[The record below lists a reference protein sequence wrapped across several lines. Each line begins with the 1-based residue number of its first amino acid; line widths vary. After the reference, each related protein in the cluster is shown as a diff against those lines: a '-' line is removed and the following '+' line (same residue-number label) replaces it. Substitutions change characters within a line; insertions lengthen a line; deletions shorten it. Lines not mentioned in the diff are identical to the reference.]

1 MAYLGYNNPGYRKHM
16 AEVNKKKT
24 AEIKRKANFRRAC
37 VNTAVICSVV
47 ALVVILAY
55 LAFMIAVM
63 R

>member
-37 VNTAVICSVV
+37 VNTVVICSVL

-55 LAFMIAVM
+55 VAFMIAVM

>member
-37 VNTAVICSVV
+37 VHTAVICSVV
-47 ALVVILAY
+47 ATTVIMAY
-55 LAFMIAVM
+55 VAFMIGVM
-63 R
+63 N

>member
-37 VNTAVICSVV
+37 VHTVVICSVLS
-47 ALVVILAY
+47 LVVILAY
-55 LAFMIAVM
+55 VAFMIVVM

>member
-37 VNTAVICSVV
+37 VHTVVICSVV

-55 LAFMIAVM
+55 VAFMIGVM
-63 R
+63 N

>member
-37 VNTAVICSVV
+37 VHTAVISSVV
-47 ALVVILAY
+47 ALAVILAY
-55 LAFMIAVM
+55 VAFMIAVM

>member
-37 VNTAVICSVV
+37 VNTVVICSVV
-47 ALVVILAY
+47 ALVITLAY
-55 LAFMIAVM
+55 LTFMIGVM
-63 R
+63 N

>member
-24 AEIKRKANFRRAC
+24 AELKRKANFRRAC
-37 VNTAVICSVV
+37 VHTVVICSVLS
-47 ALVVILAY
+47 LVVILAY
-55 LAFMIAVM
+55 VAFMIVVM

>member
-24 AEIKRKANFRRAC
+24 AELKRKANFRRAC
-37 VNTAVICSVV
+37 VHTVVICSVV
-47 ALVVILAY
+47 ALAVILAY
-55 LAFMIAVM
+55 VAFMIVVM